1 MSSIVGMGL
10 LNDLVQDITDQQVF
24 LVRNV
29 MSEVMW

>member
-1 MSSIVGMGL
+1 MSGIVGTGL
-10 LNDLVQDITDQQVF
+10 LNDLVRDITDQQVF